1 MAPATGT
8 ALVLL
13 VAFVLPGFVVV
24 LLQERTFKS
33 ADDPTPFDRLLR
45 AVYYSLWCYLLLA
58 VLAMVGGVDRA
69 FVENLFHAHQDAPAE
84 LVWRGA
90 IAILGPAAAVWLATL
105 VWQES
110 GTNNWVLSKLPVLNE
125 RHQRPTAWDFWFRK
139 GAQTYVRVIFA
150 DGKSIWGYYGEL
162 SFASYAKDGL
172 DLYLECIFRE
182 TTIKEDEEDGEVGG
196 PWFGRS
202 HPTGRGAWVKVDE
215 AISVEFY
222 APDDGRPSATPTTVA
237 ESDGK
242 AGQQRGTADAQEQSS
257 EGASPASAAT
267 PAEEK

>member
-1 MAPATGT
+1 MMPRMTPATGT

-13 VAFVLPGFVVV
+13 VAFVLPGFVTV

-45 AVYYSLWCYLLLA
+45 ALYYSLWCYLLLA
-58 VLAMVGGVDRA
+58 VVALVFGFDRD
-69 FVENLFHAHQDAPAE
+69 FVANLYHSHANAPAE
-84 LVWRGA
+84 LIWRGA
-90 IAILGPAAAVWLATL
+90 LTILGPAGVVWLGTL

-110 GTNNWVLSKLPVLNE
+110 GLNNWMLSKLPLFNE

-139 GAQTYVRVIFA
+139 GAQTYVRIVFP
-150 DGKSIWGYYGEL
+150 DGRSIWGYYGAL

-172 DLYLECIFRE
+172 DVYLECVFRE
-182 TTIKEDEEDGEVGG
+182 ITVQEDEDHVGG

-202 HPTGRGAWVKVDE
+202 HPNCRGAWVKVDE

-222 APDDGRPSATPTTVA
+222 ALDDVESSAAPTTVTVA
-237 ESDGK
+237 HLQ
-242 AGQQRGTADAQEQSS
+242 AGRRCG
-257 EGASPASAAT
+257 PAPT
-267 PAEEK
+267 DE